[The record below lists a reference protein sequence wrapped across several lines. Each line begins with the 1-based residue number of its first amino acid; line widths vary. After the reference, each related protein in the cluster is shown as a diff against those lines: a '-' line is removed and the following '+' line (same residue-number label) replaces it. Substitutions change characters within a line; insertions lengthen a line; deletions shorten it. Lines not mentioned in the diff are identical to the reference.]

1 MFGAEFWEAVGFL
14 IFVAL
19 SWRSVGRML
28 GAALDARTKKI
39 REELDEA
46 VRLREEAQALYA
58 SQQQR
63 YNESINETEAILAYA
78 REEAERITRHGAE
91 QLAEQ
96 LVHREQQAMDRIA
109 HAEQEALA
117 EVKAVAVDL
126 GLRATRA
133 LLATT
138 LDAKA
143 QAKLADEAIA
153 EVESKLH

>member
-1 MFGAEFWEAVGFL
+1 MFGAEFWVAVGFL

-19 SWRSVGRML
+19 IWRPVGRML
-28 GAALDARTKKI
+28 GAALDERTKKI

-58 SQQQR
+58 GQQRR
-63 YNESINETEAILAYA
+63 YNESVKEAEAILAHA
-78 REEAERITRHGAE
+78 HEEAERIARHGAE
-91 QLAEQ
+91 QLADQ
-96 LVHREQQAMDRIA
+96 LARREQQAVDRIA
-109 HAEQEALA
+109 RAEQEALA
-117 EVKAVAVDL
+117 EVKAAAVDL

-153 EVESKLH
+153 EVENKLH

>member
-1 MFGAEFWEAVGFL
+1 MFGGEFWVAVGFL

-19 SWRSVGRML
+19 IWRPVGRML

-39 REELDEA
+39 REELDEV

-58 SQQQR
+58 SQQRR
-63 YNESINETEAILAYA
+63 YNESVKETEAILDHA
-78 REEAERITRHGAE
+78 REEAERIARHGAD
-91 QLAEQ
+91 QLADQ
-96 LVHREQQAMDRIA
+96 LARREQQAMERIA
-109 HAEQEALA
+109 RAEQEALV
-117 EVKAVAVDL
+117 EVKAAAVDL

-153 EVESKLH
+153 EVENKLH